1 MFPPEPQGKYGD
13 FKILS
18 GKHFKTAKSR
28 VIFFCHDI
36 KLKCRLPKAGTGA
49 GGLVPGVAVLS
60 VGEVVITHAV
70 VHGPVRNP
78 DHTHNRLTQ
87 ILII

>member
-1 MFPPEPQGKYGD
+1 MVLKY
-13 FKILS
+13 
-18 GKHFKTAKSR
+18 
-28 VIFFCHDI
+28 
-36 KLKCRLPKAGTGA
+36 RLPKAGAGA

-78 DHTHNRLTQ
+78 DHTHQRSTQ
-87 ILII
+87 IIVIQTN